1 METTTIAKRK
11 ETLAPSLFNDFFKP
25 WDEWF
30 DNGVWLKSINTPSV
44 NVKES
49 NNHFTVT
56 LAAPGLKKNDFKI
69 EVDGNILTVSSET
82 EKEVE
87 EKDENYTRKEFS
99 YSSFSRSLSLPDDV
113 NKDKVEATYQD
124 GILKIE
130 LPRLHEKKLDER
142 KYIPVK

>member
-1 METTTIAKRK
+1 MENSTLAKK
-11 ETLAPSLFNDFFKP
+11 KDNLAPSLFNDFFKP

-30 DNGVWLKSINTPSV
+30 DNGVWLKTINTPSV

-56 LAAPGLKKNDFKI
+56 LAAPGLKKSDFKI
-69 EVDGNILTVSSET
+69 EVEGNILTVSSENK
-82 EKEVE
+82 KELE
-87 EKDENYTRKEFS
+87 EKDENFTRKEFS
-99 YSSFSRSLSLPDDV
+99 YSAFTRSLSLPDDI
-113 NKDKVEATYQD
+113 NKENVDASYQD

-130 LPRLHEKKLDER
+130 LPRLHAKKVDNK

>member
-1 METTTIAKRK
+1 METSTLVNRK
-11 ETLAPSLFNDFFKP
+11 ENLAPSLFNDFFKP

-44 NVKES
+44 NIIES

-69 EVDGNILTVSSET
+69 EVEGNILTVSSET
-82 EKEVE
+82 EKEEE
-87 EKDENYTRKEFS
+87 EKDANYTRKEYS
-99 YSSFSRSLSLPDDV
+99 YSAFSRSLSLPDDI

-130 LPRLHEKKLDER
+130 LPRLHEKKIDNK

>member
-1 METTTIAKRK
+1 METSTLAKRN
-11 ETLAPSLFNDFFKP
+11 ENIAPSLFNDFFKP

-44 NVKES
+44 NIKES

-69 EVDGNILTVSSET
+69 EVEGNILTVSSET
-82 EKEVE
+82 EKEVA

-99 YSSFSRSLSLPDDV
+99 FTSFTRSLSLPDDI

-130 LPRLHEKKLDER
+130 LPRLHEKKSDNR